1 LVEKALKE
9 GRDYLKRFAWW
20 KISTVLLFLAV
31 LGTIIFSTAIG
42 PVKIPFSHVFQVI
55 VRELPYL
62 GGLVK
67 GSPPSDVER
76 IIVLHARLPRVLGA
90 GLVGAALAVAGV
102 VLQGLLRNPMADPFV
117 IGISSGAGLGAA
129 LAIGFGMGTTV
140 LGVLYAVPITAFLG
154 ALVTVFAVYN
164 IAKTGTRI
172 PMLTLLLAGIAVS
185 SFLSAIISFVMIT
198 AGESLHALIFW
209 LLGGFSTTNWNHLKI
224 AFPPIVFGILIIY
237 IFARDLNIML
247 LGEEQAQQ
255 LGVEAEKLKKIM
267 LVFASLI
274 TATAVSFS
282 GIIGFVGL
290 IIPHITRI
298 LVGADHRFL
307 IPASALTGMIVLI
320 LSDTAARTVIQPTEL
335 PVGVITALFGGPFF
349 LYLLRKRKT
358 VVGWHGG

>member
-1 LVEKALKE
+1 
-9 GRDYLKRFAWW
+9 
-20 KISTVLLFLAV
+20 
-31 LGTIIFSTAIG
+31 
-42 PVKIPFSHVFQVI
+42 
-55 VRELPYL
+55 
-62 GGLVK
+62 
-67 GSPPSDVER
+67 
-76 IIVLHARLPRVLGA
+76 
-90 GLVGAALAVAGV
+90 
-102 VLQGLLRNPMADPFV
+102 
-117 IGISSGAGLGAA
+117 
-129 LAIGFGMGTTV
+129 
-140 LGVLYAVPITAFLG
+140 
-154 ALVTVFAVYN
+154 
-164 IAKTGTRI
+164 
-172 PMLTLLLAGIAVS
+172 
-185 SFLSAIISFVMIT
+185 
-198 AGESLHALIFW
+198 
-209 LLGGFSTTNWNHLKI
+209 
-224 AFPPIVFGILIIY
+224 
-237 IFARDLNIML
+237 ML

>member
-1 LVEKALKE
+1 MKE
-9 GRDYLKRFAWW
+9 DRVYLERFARW
-20 KISTVLLFLAV
+20 KTSTILLFLAV
-31 LGTIIFSTAIG
+31 LGTVIFSTAIG
-42 PVKIPFSHVFQVI
+42 PVKISFFHVFQVI
-55 VRELPYL
+55 VRDVPYL
-62 GGLVK
+62 GGLV
-67 GSPPSDVER
+67 GGESPSAVER
-76 IIVLHARLPRVLGA
+76 TIILHARLPRVLGA

-117 IGISSGAGLGAA
+117 VGISSGAGLGAA
-129 LAIGFGMGTTV
+129 LAIGFGIGATV
-140 LGVLYAVPITAFLG
+140 LGTLYAVPLMAFFG
-154 ALVTVFAVYN
+154 ALATVFVVYN
-164 IAKTGTRI
+164 IAKTGARI
-172 PMLTLLLAGIAVS
+172 PMLTLLLAGIAIS

-209 LLGGFSTTNWNHLKI
+209 LLGGFSTTNWNHLRV
-224 AFPPIVFGILIIY
+224 AFPPIIVGILVIY
-237 IFARDLNIML
+237 VFARDLNIML

-274 TATAVSFS
+274 TAAAVSFS

-307 IPASALTGMIVLI
+307 IPASALTGTIVLI
-320 LSDTAARTVIQPTEL
+320 LSDTVARMVIQPTEL
-335 PVGVITALFGGPFF
+335 PVGVITALFGCPFF

-358 VVGWHGG
+358 VISWHGG